1 MTLLCAPPLWRPR
14 SPWPGRARLAAATV
28 GLLFVFYLVW
38 AELFRI
44 NAICLWCTVVH
55 ALTLVLFAVVAVV
68 QALAPTAVD
77 RRIGAGR

>member
-1 MTLLCAPPLWRPR
+1 
-14 SPWPGRARLAAATV
+14 
-28 GLLFVFYLVW
+28 VFYLVW

-55 ALTLVLFAVVAVV
+55 ALTLVLFAVIAVV